1 MTTKCIG
8 ELLEKVGLM
17 IKLIIFDLDGVL
29 VDARELHYE
38 ALNKS
43 LESIDKKYIISRA
56 EHLSTYDGLSTT
68 KKLNMLSKNKNLP
81 VEQHNEVWRLKQQMT
96 LNIIDGFSVDGRIQ
110 SILRSLK
117 SDGYQIACATNS
129 IRETAK
135 LQLIRKGF
143 FEYIDFMY
151 SNQDVKNPKPNSEMY
166 LKCMIK
172 AEVNPNETVIVEDSH
187 IGRKGALSSGAYLCA
202 VEDSSDVSYE
212 KIKKVVDS
220 ANDKEEV
227 KPKWQGGNMNV
238 LIPMA
243 GAGSRFEQAGY
254 TFPKPLIEVD
264 GKPMIQVVVENLN
277 IDAKH
282 IFIVQKEHYEKFNLK
297 YLLNLITDNNC
308 EIVQVDGITE
318 GAACTTLLAKQFID
332 NDEPL
337 VMANSDQFLEWD
349 SNEFMYSMVAD
360 NIDGGIVS
368 FEATHPK
375 WSFAKLGEDG
385 FVTEVAEKKPISNI
399 ATVGVYYWSKGSDY
413 VKYAEQMIDKDIRT
427 NNEFYVCPV
436 YNEAI
441 GDDKKVKVFPIQK
454 MWGLGTPEDLER
466 YINDFNIS

>member
-1 MTTKCIG
+1 
-8 ELLEKVGLM
+8 M

-38 ALNKS
+38 ALNKA
-43 LESIDKKYIISRA
+43 LGSIDEKYIIQKD
-56 EHLSTYDGLSTT
+56 EHLSTYDGTST
-68 KKLNMLSKNKNLP
+68 KKKLSMLTENKGLPENLH
-81 VEQHNEVWRLKQQMT
+81 EKVWELKQKMT
-96 LNIIDGFSVDGRIQ
+96 LDIIDGFTRDGRIQ
-110 SILRSLK
+110 DLLKSLK
-117 SDGYQIACATNS
+117 EEGYHLACATNS

-151 SNQDVKNPKPNSEMY
+151 SNQDVNKTKPNSEIY
-166 LKCMIK
+166 LRCMIK
-172 AEVNPNETVIVEDSH
+172 VGVNPSETVIVEDSH
-187 IGRKGALSSGAYLCA
+187 IGRKGALSSGAHLCG
-202 VEDSSDVSYE
+202 VEDSNDVSYD
-212 KIKKVVDS
+212 KIKSVIDS
-220 ANDKEEV
+220 ANKNGEV

-282 IFIVQKEHYEKFNLK
+282 IFIVQKNHYEKYNLK
-297 YLLNLITDNNC
+297 YLLNLITNDNC
-308 EIVQVDGITE
+308 DIVQVDGMTE
-318 GAACTTLLAKQFID
+318 GAACTTLLAKELID

-337 VMANSDQFLEWD
+337 VMANSDQFLEWN

-360 NIDGGIVS
+360 DVDGGIVS

-375 WSFAKLGEDG
+375 WSFAKLGDDG

-399 ATVGVYYWSKGSDY
+399 ATVGVYYWSRGSDY
-413 VKYAEQMIDKDIRT
+413 VKYAEQMIEKDIRT

-441 GDDKKVKVFPIQK
+441 GDEKKVKVFPIEK
-454 MWGLGTPEDLER
+454 MWGLGTPEDLDV
-466 YINDFNIS
+466 YLKGKS

>member
-1 MTTKCIG
+1 
-8 ELLEKVGLM
+8 M

-29 VDARELHYE
+29 VDARELHYK
-38 ALNKS
+38 ALNKALS
-43 LESIDKKYIISRA
+43 SIDEKYVIQRD
-56 EHLSTYDGLSTT
+56 EHLSTYDGLSTV
-68 KKLNMLSKNKNLP
+68 KKLNMLTKNKGLSKKL
-81 VEQHNEVWRLKQQMT
+81 HNSVWGLKQEMT
-96 LNIIDGFSVDGRIQ
+96 LKIIDGFFVDNRLQ
-110 SILRSLK
+110 DMLRTFK
-117 SDGYQIACATNS
+117 SEGYIIACATNS

-151 SNQDVKNPKPNSEMY
+151 SNQDVKNPKPNAEMY

-172 AEVNPNETVIVEDSH
+172 AEVNPTETIIVEDSH
-187 IGRKGALSSGAYLCA
+187 IGRKGALSSGAHLCA
-202 VEDSSDVSYE
+202 VEDSNDVSYE
-212 KIKKVVDS
+212 KVKGVIDS
-220 ANDKEEV
+220 ANKNGEV

-254 TFPKPLIEVD
+254 TFPKPLIEVN

-282 IFIVQKEHYEKFNLK
+282 IFIVQKSHYEKYNLK
-297 YLLNLITDNNC
+297 YLLNLITNNNC

-318 GAACTTLLAKQFID
+318 GAACTTLLAKELID

-360 NIDGGIVS
+360 DVDGGIVS

-399 ATVGVYYWSKGSDY
+399 ATVGVYYWSRGSDY
-413 VKYAEQMIDKDIRT
+413 VKYAEQMIEKDIRT

-441 GDDKKVKVFPIQK
+441 GDEKKVKVFPIDK
-454 MWGLGTPEDLER
+454 MWGLGTPEDLGEYVR
-466 YINDFNIS
+466 NHE

>member
-1 MTTKCIG
+1 
-8 ELLEKVGLM
+8 M

-38 ALNKS
+38 ALNRA
-43 LESIDKKYIISRA
+43 LDSIDSKYVITRK

-68 KKLNMLSKNKNLP
+68 KKLNMLTQNKGLS
-81 VEQHNEVWRLKQQMT
+81 VELHDTVWGLKQKMT
-96 LNIIDGFSVDGRIQ
+96 LEIIDGFSVDDRIRG
-110 SILRSLK
+110 IIRSFK
-117 SDGYQIACATNS
+117 SDGYTIACATNS

-151 SNQDVKNPKPNSEMY
+151 SNQDVTNPKPNSEMY

-202 VEDSSDVSYE
+202 VEDSDDVSYD
-212 KIKKVVDS
+212 KIKKVIDD
-220 ANDKEEV
+220 ANEKEEI

-282 IFIVQKEHYEKFNLK
+282 IFIVQKSHYEKYNLK
-297 YLLNLITDNNC
+297 YLLNLITNNNC
-308 EIVQVDGITE
+308 EIVQVNGITE
-318 GAACTTLLAKQFID
+318 GAACTTLLAKKFID

-337 VMANSDQFLEWD
+337 VMANSDQFVEWD
-349 SNEFMYSMVAD
+349 SNEFMYSMIAD
-360 NIDGGIVS
+360 NIDGGMLT

-375 WSFAKLGEDG
+375 WSFAKLDDKG
-385 FVTEVAEKKPISNI
+385 FVSEVAEKKPISNI
-399 ATVGVYYWSKGSDY
+399 ATVGVYYWTKGSDY

-427 NNEFYVCPV
+427 NNEFY
-436 YNEAI
+436 EAI
-441 GDDKKVKVFPIQK
+441 EDNKKIKIFPIKK
-454 MWGLGTPEDLER
+454 MWGLGTPEDLDTYLNEK
-466 YINDFNIS
+466 SS

>member
-1 MTTKCIG
+1 
-8 ELLEKVGLM
+8 M

-29 VDARELHYE
+29 VDARELHYN
-38 ALNKS
+38 ALNDA
-43 LESIDKKYIISRA
+43 LFLIDEKYVINRD

-68 KKLNMLSKNKNLP
+68 KKLNLLTKNKGLP
-81 VEQHNEVWRLKQQMT
+81 KSLHNQVWKTKQQMT
-96 LNIIDGFSVDGRIQ
+96 LKLIDEFSVDERIRD
-110 SILRSLK
+110 ILKKLK
-117 SDGYQIACATNS
+117 SENYTIACATNS

-166 LKCMIK
+166 LRCMIK
-172 AEVNPNETVIVEDSH
+172 AEVNPNETLIIEDSH
-187 IGRKGALSSGAYLCA
+187 IGRKGAISSGGILCG
-202 VEDSSDVSYE
+202 VKDTKDVTYN
-212 KIKKVVDS
+212 KIKKYI
-220 ANDKEEV
+220 NDMNDEV
-227 KPKWQGGNMNV
+227 KPKWQGGKMNV

-254 TFPKPLIEVD
+254 SFPKPLIEVN

-282 IFIVQKEHYEKFNLK
+282 IFIVQKEHYEKYNLK
-297 YLLNLITDNNC
+297 YLLNLITNNNC
-308 EIVQVDGITE
+308 EIVQVDTMTE
-318 GAACTTLLAKQFID
+318 GAACTTLLAKKYID

-337 VMANSDQFLEWD
+337 MIANSDQFVEWD

-360 NIDGGIVS
+360 NVDGGILS

-375 WSFAKLGEDG
+375 WSFAKLDDDD
-385 FVTEVAEKKPISNI
+385 FVCEVAEKKPISNI
-399 ATVGVYYWSKGSDY
+399 ATVGIYYWAKGSDY
-413 VKYAEQMIDKDIRT
+413 VKYSEQMIEKDIRT

-441 GDDKKVKVFPIQK
+441 GDDKKIKVFPINK

-466 YINDFNIS
+466 FINDFDFT

>member
-1 MTTKCIG
+1 
-8 ELLEKVGLM
+8 M

-29 VDARELHYE
+29 VDARELHYN
-38 ALNKS
+38 ALNKA
-43 LESIDKKYIISRA
+43 LESIDKKFIIPRE

-68 KKLNMLSKNKNLP
+68 KKLNLLSENKKLP
-81 VEQHNEVWRLKQQMT
+81 KELHDSVWRVKQEKTRQ
-96 LNIIDGFSVDGRIQ
+96 IIDGFSIDSRIQ
-110 SILRSLK
+110 GILRSLK
-117 SDGYQIACATNS
+117 TEGYMIACATNS

-151 SNQDVKNPKPNSEMY
+151 SNQDVKNPKPNSEIYMR
-166 LKCMIK
+166 CMIQ
-172 AEVNPNETVIVEDSH
+172 AGVNPNETLIVEDSH
-187 IGRKGALSSGAYLCA
+187 IGRKGAIASGGILCG
-202 VEDSSDVSYE
+202 VKNTTEVTYD
-212 KIKKVVDS
+212 KIKKYINDS
-220 ANDKEEV
+220 NNEI
-227 KPKWQGGNMNV
+227 KPKWQGGKMNV

-243 GAGSRFEQAGY
+243 GAGSRFEQMGY
-254 TFPKPLIEVD
+254 TFPKPLIEVN

-282 IFIVQKEHYEKFNLK
+282 IFIVQKSHYEKYNLK
-297 YLLNLITDNNC
+297 YLLNLITNNNC

-318 GAACTTLLAKQFID
+318 GAACTTLLAKKFID
-332 NDEPL
+332 NDEPM

-360 NIDGGIVS
+360 DVDGGIVS

-375 WSFAKLGEDG
+375 WSFAKLGDGG
-385 FVTEVAEKKPISNI
+385 FVSEVAEKKPISNI
-399 ATVGVYYWSKGSDY
+399 ATVGVYYWRRGSDY

-441 GDDKKVKVFPIQK
+441 GDDKKVKVFPIDK
-454 MWGLGTPEDLER
+454 MWGLGTPEDLDA
-466 YINDFNIS
+466 YLKGKS